1 MKKGNWKAV
10 SMRRFLAFF
19 VVLTMLLPLVLA
31 GCTKK
36 DTVEPSFVKSKEDLA
51 KAKIGV
57 QLGTTGDILASDE
70 KENGAVIDEYSKGA
84 DAVQALKQGKL
95 DCVIIDE
102 QPAKAFVKVNPGLS
116 ILDESYADEEYAIC
130 ISKKNTELKEK
141 INAALKQIKEDG
153 TLDEIQLNYIG
164 DEKGE
169 HPYKSPDNVDRSN
182 GTLTMAT
189 NAAFEP
195 YEYIEDGKIVG
206 FDVDMAQA
214 ICDILGMD
222 LVIENIEFD
231 AIINAVQSGKA
242 DVGIAGMTV
251 TEDRLKSI
259 DFTDT
264 YTTAKQ
270 VIIVRGEEKDA
281 TGASFVKSKED
292 LAKAKIGVQL
302 GTTGDILAS
311 DEKENGAVIDEY
323 SKGAD
328 AVQALKLGKLDCV
341 IIDEQPAKAFVEVN
355 PGLSILDESYADEEY
370 AICIS
375 KKNTELKEKI
385 NAALKQIKEDGTL
398 DEIKLNYIGDEKGQ
412 HPYKSPDNVDRSNGT
427 LTMATNAAFEPY
439 EYIEDGKI
447 TGFDVDMAQAI
458 CDILGMDLAIENI
471 EFDAIINAVQSG
483 KADVGIAGMTVTEDR
498 LKSIDFTDTYTTAKQ
513 VIIVRNGKNT
523 GVSSFKEKLIN
534 NFVTDHRW
542 QYLAKGLGTTLLIS
556 FFAVLIGVVLG
567 FLIAIGRSTCD
578 LTGKYRLLNW
588 ILKAYLTIIRG
599 TPAMIQ
605 LLIIYYVIFASS
617 SINKVV
623 VAVIAFGLNSAAYIA
638 EIVRSGIMSID
649 VGQFEAGRSL
659 GFNYSQTMW
668 NFILPQA
675 FKNVLP
681 ALGNEFIVLLKET
694 SISGYIG
701 IMDLT
706 RGGDYIRSRTYEAFL
721 PLIAVA
727 IIYLVIVMGLSYLVD
742 KLEKKLKTDAR

>member
-1 MKKGNWKAV
+1 MKKENWKAV

-102 QPAKAFVKVNPGLS
+102 QPAKAFVEVNPGLS

-164 DEKGE
+164 DEKGQ

-195 YEYIEDGKIVG
+195 YEYIEDGKITG

-222 LVIENIEFD
+222 LSIENIEFD

-270 VIIVRGEEKDA
+270 VIIVRGEEKDT

-578 LTGKYRLLNW
+578 LTGKYHLLNW